1 MEVSLKE
8 PNSDLGGTQI
18 PRRKSTLNGRVILG
32 QAESCRGEYILKF
45 ICKGSSDMAR
55 SLSLVGLVLQ
65 QLAIHNN

>member
-18 PRRKSTLNGRVILG
+18 PRRKSTLNRRVILG

-45 ICKGSSDMAR
+45 ICKGSSD
-55 SLSLVGLVLQ
+55 GP
-65 QLAIHNN
+65 